1 MSKEHNLTF
10 RDLLIV
16 MVSEIETIKRL
27 FYQQEKYK
35 ALIHRLS
42 QYNIHDKNPLP
53 SQKELL
59 EILDLNR
66 TKLMGLMQDL
76 YDEFRTEIS
85 HWYPIKKT
93 EVHIAGKQR
102 NGDLF
107 QVAPDEIKHIP
118 SEGDHISVPF
128 IRNEYGNGGYFQVKM
143 VKHTI
148 EENTHSIV
156 VFVDEDFSIEDF

>member
-16 MVSEIETIKRL
+16 MVSEIETIKKL
-27 FYQQEKYK
+27 FYKQEKYK

-42 QYNIHDKNPLP
+42 QYNIHERSPLP

-59 EILDLNR
+59 KILDLNR
-66 TKLMGLMQDL
+66 SKLMGLMQDL

-93 EVHIAGKQR
+93 EVHISGKQR
-102 NGDLF
+102 NGDFF
-107 QVAPDEIKHIP
+107 QVAPDDIKHIP

-156 VFVDEDFSIEDF
+156 VFVNEDFRKEDF